1 MWLEQDDTLKL
12 ILSEDILKT
21 GEAPLSEEAAAWF
34 GFSKDDYEKRIIIY
48 YEGREFPSYLEAG
61 DTYGILSWSKALLSR
76 ILGEFPDFE
85 DYFKEHEADED
96 GPALLFDEESE
107 GVYLTRL
114 YLPWSESLSAKQ
126 AFFDAIGIGDDTDN
140 FEDAYEIVFLKI
152 FFEELSGRGQSDA
165 FMVAGKLKKYFEKR
179 MKETGEQD
187 RAAKETI
194 DDIEH
199 AGLDVVL
206 SFLMEGPYKKYTQL
220 GLMNLK
226 RIDDHFVFAL
236 TPELIDEISTD
247 DKSFLIDNLDE
258 KLTAYFDRQDAPGLS
273 DSLNA
278 FMSDYS
284 TYYGKDFRY
293 SFKDVILQAIP
304 AGIMNT
310 GIFSNQE
317 FKTTGFA
324 GVDTWTQLP
333 YITIRPK
340 EGDLRIQYLL
350 DPQPQKLYLALTLDA
365 SEIEKELRRSGVA
378 DEDAINRVIRQTADT
393 VRESTQTEDF
403 DPDVDMI
410 SLPDDRIKSS
420 ILFFKNYEGEVPDD
434 EAIEDDLQKMAD
446 LLKTVE
452 HRMNNPEEAEEAETE
467 EALNPEESEDITL
480 SEEAADMEEAP
491 EVEEAVGEV
500 PDEAFVEETVEE
512 AEEEEPEAEAID
524 ETVEAEVAAP
534 EETEGLVE
542 EEAIEVEEVIPVQ
555 PVEEVEAV
563 VVEEPPVVEAE
574 PQAQSGVS
582 AISQAMAGT
591 RQVIASHEPKHEEAP
606 KTQPAVT
613 PISRE
618 VIENA
623 KRILTH
629 EPAQVPAVPTTYR
642 PRTAKEGL
650 KVITENLLAQGM
662 KLPEEEVDN
671 LYLSIRTSPLLGIY
685 GSAARDRDR
694 LVRSFAGA
702 IGATSENGRFRQ
714 IRMKNQRDAYG
725 LLFGER
731 DRMGLLEEV
740 AQTAAK
746 NPDLPY
752 ILYLKDLPGE
762 EDLAGELSSL
772 FSSREMGENGI
783 LSDTISAYRDIRLPE
798 NLFVI
803 LSPDESRE
811 VHGFEALTLM
821 RTPQMPYS
829 GSRGPRSAAK
839 VFDASFFTPEYARFI
854 ETETAPQ
861 TLQDVISLLEAMNT
875 VLTKA
880 GAGIG
885 HAQMDE
891 ILLYLYENSQKNLMR
906 QETALDYVLLQKVI
920 PGISGEGEAVE
931 SVLIDL
937 FKICAGTQND
947 LAARSYQGQG
957 GLFPKSAGK
966 LSEMIRMLD
975 QTGKT
980 SVFTK

>member
-12 ILSEDILKT
+12 ILSEEILKT

-34 GFSKDDYEKRIIIY
+34 GFSKDDYEKRIILY

-85 DYFKEHEADED
+85 DYFKENEASED

-114 YLPWSESLSAKQ
+114 YLPWSESLTAKQ
-126 AFFDAIGIGDDTDN
+126 TFFDAIGIGDDTDS

-152 FFEELSGRGQSDA
+152 FFEELTGRGQSDA

-179 MKETGEQD
+179 LKETGEQD
-187 RAAKETI
+187 RNAKETI

-226 RIDDHFVFAL
+226 RLDDHFVFAL
-236 TPELIDEISTD
+236 TPELMDEISTD
-247 DKSFLIDNLDE
+247 DKNFLVDNLED

-278 FMSDYS
+278 FISDYQ

-317 FKTTGFA
+317 YKTTGFA

-333 YITIRPK
+333 YITVRPK

-365 SEIEKELRRSGVA
+365 SEIEKELRRSGVG

-393 VRESTQTEDF
+393 VRESTETEDF
-403 DPDVDMI
+403 APDVDMI

-420 ILFFKNYEGEVPDD
+420 ILFFKSYEGSVPDD
-434 EAIEDDLQKMAD
+434 ETIEADLQKAAD
-446 LLKTVE
+446 LLKTIE
-452 HRMNNPEEAEEAETE
+452 RRMNGTDEEEEAEAEENNEIVEDTVEPDLSEETKAADSVDVVEEEEVSEDEAESVEEELSETE
-467 EALNPEESEDITL
+467 EAESAE
-480 SEEAADMEEAP
+480 
-491 EVEEAVGEV
+491 
-500 PDEAFVEETVEE
+500 VEE
-512 AEEEEPEAEAID
+512 AEESAEEQAPEVSEETEEVTSEESEPEEEAVQETAETEIQEEPEAS
-524 ETVEAEVAAP
+524 AA
-534 EETEGLVE
+534 
-542 EEAIEVEEVIPVQ
+542 
-555 PVEEVEAV
+555 
-563 VVEEPPVVEAE
+563 
-574 PQAQSGVS
+574 SGVS

-591 RQVIASHEPKHEEAP
+591 RQVIASHEPKAEKP

-629 EPAQVPAVPTTYR
+629 DQKPTPAVPTTYR

-650 KVITENLLAQGM
+650 QVITDNLLSQGM

-685 GSAARDRDR
+685 GSASRDRDR

-714 IRMKNQRDAYG
+714 LRMKNQKDAYG

-731 DRMGLLEEV
+731 ERMGLLEEA
-740 AQTAAK
+740 AQSAQK
-746 NPDLPY
+746 NPNLPY
-752 ILYLKDLPGE
+752 ILYLKDLPSE

-772 FSSREMGENGI
+772 FSSREMGENVI

-803 LSPDESRE
+803 LSPDESKE
-811 VHGFEALTLM
+811 VHGFDALTLV
-821 RTPQMPYS
+821 RTPQMPYT
-829 GSRGPRSAAK
+829 GSRGPRSATK

-861 TLQDVISLLEAMNT
+861 TLQDVISLLDAMNT

-891 ILLYLYENSQKNLMR
+891 ILLYLFENNEKNLMR

-931 SVLIDL
+931 SVLI
-937 FKICAGTQND
+937 
-947 LAARSYQGQG
+947 
-957 GLFPKSAGK
+957 
-966 LSEMIRMLD
+966 LSLIHI
-975 QTGKT
+975 
-980 SVFTK
+980 